1 MSAPAPAPAAAP
13 IPAPSR
19 APLPPPASAPAPAP
33 TAAPLALPT
42 AAPRPACVA
51 HPPRSTST
59 ATQPLVVLRI
69 FIPLETHIESGR
81 RCTKGATRG
90 RDAPTTSVT
99 RGKTGRHGGRAGA
112 LLGRPLPGHVRP
124 HPALREPGEGAGGG
138 GAVGAPGPS
147 RPHRS
152 HRD

>member
-19 APLPPPASAPAPAP
+19 APLPPPARAPAPAP

-51 HPPRSTST
+51 HPARSTST

-81 RCTKGATRG
+81 RCTKGPGGVGMRTPQASHAG
-90 RDAPTTSVT
+90 KLAVAAAGLALCWVGLCLVT
-99 RGKTGRHGGRAGA
+99 FA
-112 LLGRPLPGHVRP
+112 LMQRY
-124 HPALREPGEGAGGG
+124 AN
-138 GAVGAPGPS
+138 
-147 RPHRS
+147 
-152 HRD
+152 